1 MNCRRFR
8 RQLYIDP
15 RCRDADFLRHAAV
28 CPDCG
33 LAARRAL
40 DFESKLSSALQQEV
54 ETPADTL
61 GNPNRRPPLRL
72 ATIAIALVV
81 LIGTALLFYWRG

>member
-1 MNCRRFR
+1 LNCRRFR

-33 LAARRAL
+33 LEAQRAL
-40 DFESKLSSALQQEV
+40 DFESKLFSALQQEAQA
-54 ETPADTL
+54 PADRPC
-61 GNPNRRPPLRL
+61 NAKRRPPLRL
-72 ATIAIALVV
+72 ATIAIVLVV
-81 LIGTALLFYWRG
+81 LIGAALLFYWRG